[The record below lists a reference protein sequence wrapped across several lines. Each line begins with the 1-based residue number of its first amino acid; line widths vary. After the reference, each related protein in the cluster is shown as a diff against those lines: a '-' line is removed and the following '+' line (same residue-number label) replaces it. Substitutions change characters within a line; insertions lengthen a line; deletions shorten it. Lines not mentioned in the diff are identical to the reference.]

1 MAVAEDKTLLTLRK
15 MIIDGELPAGK
26 RLSEVIVAEMLGVS
40 RTPAKFALT
49 RLEATGLIKK
59 LPGRGYEVRTVRL
72 RELEQL
78 LHMRGI
84 LEGAAAASLARNG
97 LSQSTREALSDSIAM
112 SDSVVRKRQLKASDM
127 ENYQDAN
134 TLFHETIMKDCGD
147 EYVQMAY
154 ESIRHLPFAA
164 LGTVVPDMKQLDS
177 EILRLTVGHA
187 QHTIIRQAIE
197 TGDATR
203 AELNMREHSNAALE
217 YARMFVGDYVEAHVP
232 SLKFSQSK

>member
-1 MAVAEDKTLLTLRK
+1 MAVAEDKTLSTLRK
-15 MIIDGELPAGK
+15 MIMGGELAAGK
-26 RLSEVIVAEMLGVS
+26 RLSEVIVADMLGVS

-97 LSQSTREALSDSIAM
+97 LSTDTRKLLSQSIAM
-112 SDSVVRKRQLKASDM
+112 SDNVVRKRRLNEKDI
-127 ENYQDAN
+127 EVYQNAN
-134 TLFHETIMKDCGD
+134 TLFHETIMEHCGD

-154 ESIRHLPFAA
+154 ESIRHLPFAG
-164 LGTVVPDMKQLDS
+164 LGMLIADLKQLES
-177 EILRLTVGHA
+177 EIVRLTVGHA
-187 QHTIIRQAIE
+187 QHTIVTQAIE

-203 AELNMREHSNAALE
+203 AEMVMREHSNAALE
-217 YARMFVGDYVEAHVP
+217 YARLFVGDDIEAHIP
-232 SLKFSQSK
+232 SLKLAYSK